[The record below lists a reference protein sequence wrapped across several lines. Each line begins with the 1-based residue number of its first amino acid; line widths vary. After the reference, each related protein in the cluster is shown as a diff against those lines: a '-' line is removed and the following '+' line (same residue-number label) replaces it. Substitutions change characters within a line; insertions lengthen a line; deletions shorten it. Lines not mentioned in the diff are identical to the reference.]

1 MDDIRINNPHLKR
14 PEEVRNCP
22 KCGARLLSEVCQFC
36 GTYIGEVATGDLT
49 PEYPLVQCKNG
60 KLGFWNIGFPFMFG
74 GIFLGVSLPM
84 LIIFLATG
92 FAPWY
97 IILFFIPFILIGVI
111 SIIVGI
117 RAYLR
122 HLSVKKH
129 GVVRTG
135 VVYGYMDDTV
145 AYNNVNAQKIKILLD
160 TSEGKKFILLPL
172 GTTTK
177 PYEVNSEVQ
186 VMLMGDSAM
195 IIDKPI
201 KW

>member
-1 MDDIRINNPHLKR
+1 MSDIRINNPHLKR

-49 PEYPLVQCKNG
+49 PEYPLVECKNG

-84 LIIFLATG
+84 LIIFPATG

-97 IILFFIPFILIGVI
+97 IILFFIPFILIGII

-117 RAYLR
+117 RAFLR
-122 HLSVKKH
+122 HLSVKKS

-145 AYNNVNAQKIKILLD
+145 AYNGVNAQKIKILLD

-195 IIDKPI
+195 ILDKEI

>member
-1 MDDIRINNPHLKR
+1 MDEIRINNPHLKR

>member
-1 MDDIRINNPHLKR
+1 MSDIRINNPHLKR

-49 PEYPLVQCKNG
+49 PEYPLVECKNG

-97 IILFFIPFILIGVI
+97 IILFFIPFILIGII

-117 RAYLR
+117 RAFLR
-122 HLSVKKH
+122 HLSVKKS

-145 AYNNVNAQKIKILLD
+145 AYNGVNAQKIKILLD

-195 IIDKPI
+195 ILDKEI

>member
-117 RAYLR
+117 RAFLR
-122 HLSVKKH
+122 HLSVKKS

-135 VVYGYMDDTV
+135 VVYGYIDDTV
-145 AYNNVNAQKIKILLD
+145 AYNGVNAQKIKILLD

-195 IIDKPI
+195 ILDKEI